1 MLAASGVQ
9 SCTRP
14 HLGGR
19 EMILALAVIF
29 VLLVVFTIG
38 MYNGLVRLRV
48 QCDNAWSDIDVQ
60 LKRRY
65 DLIPNLVETV
75 KGYAAHEKGTLEGV
89 VAARNTAMSAQ
100 GPEAKAQAEGMLTAA
115 LRQVFALAEAYPQ
128 LRAVESFTQLQ
139 QSLSQIEDSIQNA
152 RRYYNAVV
160 RDLNTKIV
168 QFPSSIIAGMFNIK
182 PREFFE
188 ITAPA
193 EREAPKVSFGGAT
206 T

>member
-1 MLAASGVQ
+1 MLILLIVIAALV
-9 SCTRP
+9 
-14 HLGGR
+14 
-19 EMILALAVIF
+19 AV
-29 VLLVVFTIG
+29 VIG
-38 MYNGLVRLRV
+38 IYNGLIRLRV

-75 KGYAAHEKGTLEGV
+75 KGYAGHEKGTLEGV
-89 VAARNTAMSAQ
+89 VAARNRAMSVE
-100 GPEAKAQAEGMLTAA
+100 GPAAKAEAEGMLTAA

-139 QSLSQIEDSIQNA
+139 QTLNQIEDSIQNA

-160 RDLNTKIV
+160 RDLNTKIA
-168 QFPSSIIAGMFNIK
+168 QFPSNIIAGMFNFK

-188 ITAPA
+188 ISAPA
-193 EREAPKVSFGGAT
+193 ERDVPKVSFGGAA
-206 T
+206 

>member
-1 MLAASGVQ
+1 MHMLFG
-9 SCTRP
+9 
-14 HLGGR
+14 LG
-19 EMILALAVIF
+19 ILALIVIFIVAVIS
-29 VLLVVFTIG
+29 
-38 MYNGLVRLRV
+38 MYNGLVRLKV

-89 VAARNTAMSAQ
+89 IQARNQAISAE
-100 GPEAKAQAEGMLTAA
+100 GPAAKAQAEGMLTSA

-128 LRAVESFTQLQ
+128 LRAVESFNQLQ
-139 QSLSQIEDSIQNA
+139 NTLNSIEDSIQNA

-160 RDLNTKIV
+160 RDFNTKIA
-168 QFPSSIIAGMFNIK
+168 QFPSNIIAGMFNFK
-182 PREFFE
+182 SREFFE
-188 ITAPA
+188 LTAPA

>member
-1 MLAASGVQ
+1 
-9 SCTRP
+9 
-14 HLGGR
+14 
-19 EMILALAVIF
+19 MILALVAVV
-29 VLLVVFTIG
+29 VLLVVFVIG
-38 MYNGLVRLRV
+38 MYNQLVRLKV

-75 KGYAAHEKGTLEGV
+75 KGYAAHEKGTLEAV
-89 VAARNTAMSAQ
+89 VAARNQAMNTQ
-100 GPEAKAQAEGMLTAA
+100 GPAAKAEAEGMLTSA

-128 LRAVESFTQLQ
+128 LKAVESFTQLQ
-139 QSLSQIEDSIQNA
+139 QSLSQIEDSVQNA

-168 QFPSSIIAGMFNIK
+168 QFPSNIIAGMFNVT
-182 PREFFE
+182 PRQFFE

-193 EREAPKVSFGGAT
+193 ERDVPKVSFGAT